1 MVLTSEGPSEG
12 QTWQELE
19 GNWGA
24 DDVVEMK
31 EAQTLASVG
40 RYSKEEMTKTKINRM
55 IKINLHA
62 VIF

>member
-12 QTWQELE
+12 RTWQELE

-40 RYSKEEMTKTKINRM
+40 RYSNGENDKKPKLTE
-55 IKINLHA
+55 
-62 VIF
+62 